1 MVTLEE
7 IMKQNIALIFLI
19 CLLALP
25 CQAAGSDI
33 ESRMKTLEETLNKQ
47 QKIIEDQQ
55 KLIREMKEELRTFK
69 ELNETEPLKKA
80 ESLKAAEAPQQMS
93 SGLTGLF
100 GGSILTNPYIS
111 LVFNGFYYSSSIS
124 ERELESR
131 GIPGYSILG
140 FEPKKGFNLESA
152 ELFLFAP
159 VDPYFNLYATIPVT
173 SEGAEVEE
181 AYFVTSAL
189 PAGFQLKGGKFKSN
203 FSRYNAQHPH
213 AWDFA
218 NPPLSYRAFL
228 GQEGLIETGLQL
240 TYLPALP
247 IYTLLGFEAFQ
258 GENEILF
265 NPNAKNG
272 PFAYTAYIKSSFDIG
287 DASTFLLG
295 PYAVWGKTRTE
306 TVAEST
312 FLRGDSQLYGFE
324 AIYKWKP
331 TRKQSLSFMGEYMLR
346 NQKGQ
351 LSDLSLA
358 SSESLK
364 RAQDG
369 FYVQGFYQYERW
381 RFGAR
386 YDLLD
391 LFKDTY
397 RLAGVNQDFG
407 EKPWRLT
414 GAIEFNPSE
423 FSRLRFQYEHDRSG
437 RDGRTNHA
445 FFIQLI
451 LGIGAHAAHPF

>member
-1 MVTLEE
+1 
-7 IMKQNIALIFLI
+7 
-19 CLLALP
+19 
-25 CQAAGSDI
+25 
-33 ESRMKTLEETLNKQ
+33 MKTLEETLNKQ

-69 ELNETEPLKKA
+69 DLNETEPLKKA
-80 ESLKAAEAPQQMS
+80 ESSKATEAPQEKP

-111 LVFNGFYYSSSIS
+111 LIFNGFYYSSSIS
-124 ERELESR
+124 ERELENR

-140 FEPKKGFNLESA
+140 YEQKKGFNVESG

-159 VDPYFNLYATIPVT
+159 VDPYFNLYATIPV
-173 SEGAEVEE
+173 SDEGAELEE
-181 AYFVTSAL
+181 AYFVATAF
-189 PAGFQLKGGKFKSN
+189 PAGFQLKGGKYKSN
-203 FSRYNAQHPH
+203 FSRLNAQHPH
-213 AWDFA
+213 AWDFTDL
-218 NPPLSYRAFL
+218 PLPYRAYL

-240 TYLPALP
+240 TYLPAFP
-247 IYTLLGFEAFQ
+247 IYTILGFEAFQ

-295 PYAVWGKTRTE
+295 PYAVWGKTKTE
-306 TVAEST
+306 TVAESSI
-312 FLRGDSQLYGFE
+312 FRGDSQLYGFE

-331 TRKQSLSFMGEYMLR
+331 TKKQSLSLMGEYMLR

-351 LSDLSLA
+351 LSNSSLP
-358 SSESLK
+358 SESLK
-364 RAQDG
+364 RVQDG
-369 FYVQGFYQYERW
+369 FYIQGSYQYERW

-391 LFKDTY
+391 VFKDTY
-397 RLAGVNQDFG
+397 RLKGVNQYFG

-445 FFIQLI
+445 LFIQLI